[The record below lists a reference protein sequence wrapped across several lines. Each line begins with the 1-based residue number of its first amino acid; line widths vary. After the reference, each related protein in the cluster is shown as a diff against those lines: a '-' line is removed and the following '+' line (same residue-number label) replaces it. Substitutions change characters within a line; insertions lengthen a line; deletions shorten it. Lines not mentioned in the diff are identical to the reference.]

1 MNNTIDNRLQ
11 LKQEF
16 DNLVPTTMEG
26 NSIYNK
32 YVEILKDVSNPVT
45 AYTNLINESLASK
58 DAHMIRWAT
67 KIQKEIME
75 NHMNVWN
82 FSLLLEKYESENS
95 PIYEKVID
103 ELKYLKSYDSKMF
116 EHCVK
121 NGALNEYIGFQ
132 DIKNFNAQI
141 NNIHYTKRINES
153 NIQFHPLSYFDI
165 VGEDVIFMLESKA
178 YKYNKNKGIMET
190 QIPSQTFV
198 DVNNA
203 IQEVPYNVDN
213 DEYDMTYLVG
223 NVNVTNKGKVYL
235 DKEPIA
241 LQDLQNKIEQSIK
254 EQPIKVQLE
263 ESRKFDTLSLLVEN
277 WHKMIKFDNIHGIKN
292 TINESC
298 IYLLEHENGSRY
310 LIDKT
315 GIIKYSDS
323 IVECLQE
330 IKNYMNVD
338 ISESF
343 KESIYHEIKIN
354 NKIGNIHSLIESEII
369 KYDNKIAE
377 LKEELSFMNEGSE
390 QWNDAQELIKLCE
403 DGRQAL
409 ILNK

>member
-1 MNNTIDNRLQ
+1 MNNTIDNQLQ

-45 AYTNLINESLASK
+45 AYTNLINESLASR
-58 DAHMIRWAT
+58 DARMIGWAT

-75 NHMNVWN
+75 NHMNIWN
-82 FSLLLEKYESENS
+82 FSLLLERYESENS

-121 NGALNEYIGFQ
+121 NGALNEHIGFQ

-223 NVNVTNKGKVYL
+223 NVNVNNKGKVYL

-241 LQDLQNKIEQSIK
+241 LRDLQNKIEQSIK

-292 TINESC
+292 TVNESC
-298 IYLLEHENGSRY
+298 IYLLEHENGARY

-315 GIIKYSDS
+315 GIIKYSES
-323 IVECLQE
+323 ITECLQE

-343 KESIYHEIKIN
+343 KESIYHENKIN

-377 LKEELSFMNEGSE
+377 IKEEMTFMNEDSE
-390 QWNDAQELIKLCE
+390 QWNDAKELIKLCE